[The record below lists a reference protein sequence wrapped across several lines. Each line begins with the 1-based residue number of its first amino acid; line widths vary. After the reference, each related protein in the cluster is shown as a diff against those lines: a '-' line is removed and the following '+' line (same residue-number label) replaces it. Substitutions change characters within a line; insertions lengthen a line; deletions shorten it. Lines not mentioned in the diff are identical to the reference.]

1 MPVVRQD
8 RVGRAARAAWL
19 IWTTAVLVYFAAV
32 FHRTTLGV
40 AGLEASERFG
50 LGPAQLGVF
59 TVLQVGVYAL
69 MQIPTG
75 LLVDRYGPR
84 KVLTAAALLMGTG
97 QLLFAIAESYS
108 LGLVARAVLGM
119 GDAMTFISVIR
130 LVATHFPPRKYSL
143 VVAITAALGGVG
155 NLIATVPLTLMLGSI
170 GWTWAFL
177 IAGGATALYSVV
189 AFLKVR
195 DVPHGTTAP
204 KPEPVPFRKI
214 WPKVRQAWSVP
225 GTRLGFWAHFST
237 MSTPAVLGLLWGY
250 PYLVQAQGM
259 SPKAASSTLG
269 LLVIGAIVASPIVG
283 ALFSRNPEW
292 RMPIAGWFLA
302 FALTGWAVLLL
313 WPGGHVPSP
322 VIAVVFVVL
331 TIGGPI
337 SGVAFALARDYNPSH
352 RQSTASGLVNV
363 GGFLAVTVAA
373 LGVGVLLDLFENVMT
388 PQSAF
393 RVAFS
398 SCVAVLALGGWRMLV
413 WWRRARAAVFA
424 AEERGETVP
433 VQLRRRRWDALRVA

>member
-1 MPVVRQD
+1 MPSVD
-8 RVGRAARAAWL
+8 RATRTSWL
-19 IWTTAVLVYFAAV
+19 IWTTAVFVYFAAL

-59 TVLQVGVYAL
+59 TVLQIGVYAL

-84 KVLTAAALLMGTG
+84 RVLTVAALLMGTG
-97 QLLFAIAESYS
+97 QVLFAIADSYG
-108 LGLVARAVLGM
+108 LGLAARAVLGM

-130 LVATHFPPRKYSL
+130 LVATHFPPRQYSL
-143 VVAITAALGGVG
+143 VVAVTAAIGGVG
-155 NLIATVPLTLMLGSI
+155 NLVATVPLTLMLGSI

-177 IAGGATALYSVV
+177 IAGGVTALYSVV
-189 AFLKVR
+189 AFLRVR
-195 DVPHGTTAP
+195 DVPEGFVAP
-204 KPEPVPFRKI
+204 KPEVVPFRRI

-237 MSTPAVLGLLWGY
+237 MSTPAVIGLLWGY

-259 SPKAASSTLG
+259 SPRAASSTLG
-269 LLVIGAIVASPIVG
+269 LLVIGAIVASPIIG
-283 ALFSRNPEW
+283 GLFSRNPEW
-292 RMPIAGWFLA
+292 RMPISVGFLA
-302 FALTGWAVLLL
+302 FAFTGWGVLLL
-313 WPGGHVPSP
+313 WPGGHVPGP
-322 VIAVVFVVL
+322 VIAVVFLVL
-331 TIGGPI
+331 TVGGPI

-363 GGFLAVTVAA
+363 GGFLAVTMTA
-373 LGVGVLLDLFENVMT
+373 LGVGVLLDLVEGLLEPAT
-388 PQSAF
+388 AF

-398 SCVAVLALGGWRMLV
+398 FCVLVLALGSWRMLV
-413 WWRRARAAVFA
+413 WWRRARAAVFE

-433 VQLRRRRWDALRVA
+433 VQIRRRRWDALHVA

>member
-1 MPVVRQD
+1 MPSVR
-8 RVGRAARAAWL
+8 RTGFGSATRASWL
-19 IWTTAVLVYFAAV
+19 IWTTAVLVYFAAL

-59 TVLQVGVYAL
+59 TVLQIGVYAL

-84 KVLTAAALLMGTG
+84 RVLTAAALLMGTG
-97 QLLFAIAESYS
+97 QVLFAVADSYG

-130 LVATHFPPRKYSL
+130 LVASHFPPRQYSL
-143 VVAITAALGGVG
+143 VVAVTAAIGGVG
-155 NLIATVPLTLMLGSI
+155 NLVATVPLTLLLGSV

-177 IAGGATALYSVV
+177 VAGGVTALYSAV
-189 AFLKVR
+189 AFLRVR
-195 DVPHGTTAP
+195 DVPAGVVAP
-204 KPEPVPFRKI
+204 KPEPVPLRKI

-237 MSTPAVLGLLWGY
+237 MSTPAVIGLLWGY

-259 SPKAASSTLG
+259 SAKAASSTLG
-269 LLVIGAIVASPIVG
+269 LLVIGAIVASPIIG
-283 ALFSRNPEW
+283 GLFSRNPEW
-292 RMPIAGWFLA
+292 RMPISVGFLA
-302 FALTGWAVLLL
+302 FALAGWAVLLL
-313 WPGGHVPSP
+313 WPGGRVPAP
-322 VIAVVFVVL
+322 VIAAVFLVL
-331 TIGGPI
+331 TVGGPI

-363 GGFLAVTVAA
+363 GGFLAVTVTA
-373 LGVGVLLDLFENVMT
+373 LGVGVLLDLVEGVLA
-388 PQSAF
+388 PQTAF
-393 RVAFS
+393 RIALSF
-398 SCVAVLALGGWRMLV
+398 CVVVLVVGGWRMLV
-413 WWRRARAAVFA
+413 WWRRARAAVFE

-433 VQLRRRRWDALRVA
+433 VQIRRRRWDALRVA

>member
-1 MPVVRQD
+1 MPPVD
-8 RVGRAARAAWL
+8 RATRASWL
-19 IWTTAVLVYFAAV
+19 IWTTAVLVYFAAL

-59 TVLQVGVYAL
+59 TVLQIGVYAL

-84 KVLTAAALLMGTG
+84 RVLTAAALLMGTG
-97 QLLFAIAESYS
+97 QVLFAIAGSYP

-130 LVATHFPPRKYSL
+130 LVATHFPPRQYSL
-143 VVAITAALGGVG
+143 VVAVTAAIGGVG
-155 NLIATVPLTLMLGSI
+155 NLVATVPLTLTLGSI

-177 IAGGATALYSVV
+177 IAGGATALYSAV
-189 AFLKVR
+189 AFLRVR
-195 DVPHGTTAP
+195 DVPAGFVAP
-204 KPEPVPFRKI
+204 LPEPVPLRKI
-214 WPKVRQAWSVP
+214 WPKVRLAWSVP

-237 MSTPAVLGLLWGY
+237 MSTPAVIGLLWGY

-259 SPKAASSTLG
+259 SPNAASSTLG
-269 LLVIGAIVASPIVG
+269 LLVIGAIVTGPVIG
-283 ALFSRNPEW
+283 GLFSRNPEW
-292 RMPIAGWFLA
+292 RMPISVGFLG

-313 WPGGHVPSP
+313 WPGGHVPAP
-322 VIAVVFVVL
+322 VIAAVFLVL
-331 TIGGPI
+331 TVGGPI

-363 GGFLAVTVAA
+363 GGFLAVTVSA
-373 LGVGVLLDLFENVMT
+373 LGIGVLLDLLEGVLAPVT
-388 PQSAF
+388 AF
-393 RVAFS
+393 RVALSFL
-398 SCVAVLALGGWRMLV
+398 VLVLVLGGWRMLV
-413 WWRRARAAVFA
+413 WWRRARAAVFE

-433 VQLRRRRWDALRVA
+433 VQIRRRRWDALRVA

>member
-1 MPVVRQD
+1 MPSVD
-8 RVGRAARAAWL
+8 RATRTSWL
-19 IWTTAVLVYFAAV
+19 IWTTAVFVYFAAV
-32 FHRTTLGV
+32 FHRSTLGV
-40 AGLEASERFG
+40 AGLEASARFG

-59 TVLQVGVYAL
+59 TVLQIGVYAF

-75 LLVDRYGPR
+75 LLVDRFGPR
-84 KVLTAAALLMGTG
+84 KILTAAALLMGTG
-97 QLLFAIAESYS
+97 QLLFAVADSYG

-130 LVATHFPPRKYSL
+130 IVAAHFPPRQYSL
-143 VVAITAALGGVG
+143 VIAITAALGGVG
-155 NLIATVPLTLMLGSI
+155 NLVATVPLTLMLGSI

-177 IAGGATALYSVV
+177 IAGGVTALYAAV
-189 AFLKVR
+189 AFLRVN
-195 DVPHGTTAP
+195 DVPAGFIAP
-204 KPEPVPFRKI
+204 RPEPVPLRQI
-214 WPKVRQAWSVP
+214 WPKVWQAWSVP

-237 MSTPAVLGLLWGY
+237 MSTPAVIGLLWGY

-259 SPKAASSTLG
+259 SAKAASSTLG

-302 FALTGWAVLLL
+302 FAFLGWAVLLL
-313 WPGGHVPSP
+313 WPGGHVPVP
-322 VIAVVFVVL
+322 VIAAVFVVL
-331 TIGGPI
+331 TVGGPI
-337 SGVAFALARDYNPSH
+337 SGVAFALARDYNPAH

-363 GGFLAVTVAA
+363 GGFLAVTVTAM
-373 LGVGVLLDLFENVMT
+373 GVGVLLDLVEGVLA

-393 RVAFS
+393 RIAFS
-398 SCVAVLALGGWRMLV
+398 FCVVVLAFGGWRMLV

>member
-8 RVGRAARAAWL
+8 RDAARAAWL

-32 FHRTTLGV
+32 FHRSTLGV

-97 QLLFAIAESYS
+97 QLLFAIAESYP

-130 LVATHFPPRKYSL
+130 LVAAHFSPRKYSL

-155 NLIATVPLTLMLGSI
+155 NLVATVPLTLMLGSI

-177 IAGGATALYSVV
+177 IAGGATALYASV

-195 DVPHGTTAP
+195 DVPPGTVTP
-204 KPEPVPFRKI
+204 KPEVVPFRRI

-237 MSTPAVLGLLWGY
+237 MSTPAVLGLLWGF

-269 LLVIGAIVASPIVG
+269 LLVIGAIVTSPIIG

-302 FALTGWAVLLL
+302 FAFIGWGVLLL

-322 VIAVVFVVL
+322 VIAVVFLVL

-373 LGVGVLLDLFENVMT
+373 LGVGVLLDLLENVLS
-388 PQSAF
+388 PQNAF
-393 RVAFS
+393 RVAFGFL
-398 SCVAVLALGGWRMLV
+398 VVVLALGAWRMLV

-424 AEERGETVP
+424 AEARGETVP

>member
-1 MPVVRQD
+1 LESAALPPVD
-8 RVGRAARAAWL
+8 RATRTSWL
-19 IWTTAVLVYFAAV
+19 IWTTAVFVYFAAL

-59 TVLQVGVYAL
+59 TVLQIGVYAL

-84 KVLTAAALLMGTG
+84 RVLTVAALLMGTG
-97 QLLFAIAESYS
+97 QVLFAIADSYG

-130 LVATHFPPRKYSL
+130 LVATHFPPRQYSL
-143 VVAITAALGGVG
+143 VVAVTAAIGGVG
-155 NLIATVPLTLMLGSI
+155 NLVATVPLTLMLGSI

-177 IAGGATALYSVV
+177 IAGGLTALYSVV
-189 AFLKVR
+189 AFSRVR
-195 DVPHGTTAP
+195 DVPAGFVAP
-204 KPEPVPFRKI
+204 KPEVVPFRKI

-237 MSTPAVLGLLWGY
+237 MSTPAVIGLLWGY

-259 SPKAASSTLG
+259 SPRAASSTLG
-269 LLVIGAIVASPIVG
+269 LLVIGAIVASPIIG
-283 ALFSRNPEW
+283 GIFSRNPEW
-292 RMPIAGWFLA
+292 RMPISVGFLA
-302 FALTGWAVLLL
+302 FAFTGWGVLLL
-313 WPGGHVPSP
+313 WPGGHVPTP
-322 VIAVVFVVL
+322 VIAVVFLVL
-331 TIGGPI
+331 TVGGPI

-363 GGFLAVTVAA
+363 GGFLAVTVTA
-373 LGVGVLLDLFENVMT
+373 LGVGVLLDLVEGLLS
-388 PQSAF
+388 PQTAF
-393 RVAFS
+393 RVALSF
-398 SCVAVLALGGWRMLV
+398 CVLVLVLGGWRMLV
-413 WWRRARAAVFA
+413 WWRRARAAVFE

-433 VQLRRRRWDALRVA
+433 VQIRRRRWDALNVA

>member
-1 MPVVRQD
+1 MPPVD
-8 RVGRAARAAWL
+8 RATRKSWL
-19 IWTTAVLVYFAAV
+19 IWTTAVFVYFAAL

-59 TVLQVGVYAL
+59 TVLQIGVYAL

-84 KVLTAAALLMGTG
+84 RVLTVAALLMGTG
-97 QLLFAIAESYS
+97 QVLFAVADSYG
-108 LGLVARAVLGM
+108 LGLAARAVLGM

-130 LVATHFPPRKYSL
+130 LVATHFPPRQYSL
-143 VVAITAALGGVG
+143 VVAVTAAIGGVG
-155 NLIATVPLTLMLGSI
+155 NLVATVPLTLMLGSI

-177 IAGGATALYSVV
+177 IAGGITALYSVV
-189 AFLKVR
+189 ALLRVR
-195 DVPHGTTAP
+195 DVPAGFVAP
-204 KPEPVPFRKI
+204 KPEVVPFRKI

-237 MSTPAVLGLLWGY
+237 MSTPAVIGLLWGY

-259 SPKAASSTLG
+259 SPRAASSTLG
-269 LLVIGAIVASPIVG
+269 LLVIGAIVASPIIG
-283 ALFSRNPEW
+283 GLFSRNPEW
-292 RMPIAGWFLA
+292 RMPISVGFLA
-302 FALTGWAVLLL
+302 FAFTGWGVLLL
-313 WPGGHVPSP
+313 WPGGHVPTP
-322 VIAVVFVVL
+322 VIAVVFLVL
-331 TIGGPI
+331 TVGGPI

-363 GGFLAVTVAA
+363 GGFLAVTVTA
-373 LGVGVLLDLFENVMT
+373 LGVGVLLDLVEGLLS
-388 PQSAF
+388 PQTAF

-398 SCVAVLALGGWRMLV
+398 FCVLVLVLGSWRMLV
-413 WWRRARAAVFA
+413 WWRRARAAVFE

-433 VQLRRRRWDALRVA
+433 VQIRRRRWDALNVA

>member
-1 MPVVRQD
+1 LPSVD
-8 RVGRAARAAWL
+8 RATRTSWL
-19 IWTTAVLVYFAAV
+19 IWTTAVLVYFAAL

-59 TVLQVGVYAL
+59 TVLQIGVYAL

-84 KVLTAAALLMGTG
+84 RVLTVAALLMGAG
-97 QLLFAIAESYS
+97 QVLFAIADSYG

-130 LVATHFPPRKYSL
+130 LVASHFPPRQYSL
-143 VVAITAALGGVG
+143 VVAVTAAIGGVG
-155 NLIATVPLTLMLGSI
+155 NLVATVPLTLMLGSI

-177 IAGGATALYSVV
+177 IAGGLTALYSAV
-189 AFLKVR
+189 AFLRVR
-195 DVPHGTTAP
+195 DMPAGFVAP
-204 KPEPVPFRKI
+204 KPEVVPFRKI

-237 MSTPAVLGLLWGY
+237 MSTPAVIGLLWGY

-259 SPKAASSTLG
+259 SAKAASSTLG
-269 LLVIGAIVASPIVG
+269 LLVIGAIVASPVIG
-283 ALFSRNPEW
+283 GLFSRNPEW
-292 RMPIAGWFLA
+292 RMPISVGFLA
-302 FALTGWAVLLL
+302 FALAGWAVLLL
-313 WPGGHVPSP
+313 WPGGRVPAP
-322 VIAVVFVVL
+322 VIAAVFVVL
-331 TIGGPI
+331 TVGGPI

-363 GGFLAVTVAA
+363 GGFLAVTVTA
-373 LGVGVLLDLFENVMT
+373 LGVGVLLDLFEGVLS
-388 PQSAF
+388 PQTAF
-393 RVAFS
+393 RVALSF
-398 SCVAVLALGGWRMLV
+398 CVLMLVVGGWRMLV
-413 WWRRARAAVFA
+413 WWRRARAAVFE

-433 VQLRRRRWDALRVA
+433 VQIRRSRWDALRVA